1 MKTRNKFQHLSAC
14 CWQFGI
20 VVIAVLFCG
29 SAFAGSVKTAPTR
42 SVKAGHKATRTFC
55 YVQLSNS
62 PFAQPCTRLVNGV
75 ARTATPID
83 IIGEIPMVR
92 VVQK

>member
-1 MKTRNKFQHLSAC
+1 MFQHLSAR
-14 CWQFGI
+14 CWRYGI
-20 VVIAVLFCG
+20 VAIAVLFCG
-29 SAFAGSVKTAPTR
+29 SAFAGATKKAPAL
-42 SVKAGHKATRTFC
+42 SAKAGNKATRTIC

-62 PFAQPCTRLVNGV
+62 HFGQPCTRLVNRV
-75 ARTATPID
+75 ARTATPMD

>member
-1 MKTRNKFQHLSAC
+1 MKTRNMFQHLSAR
-14 CWQFGI
+14 CWQCGI
-20 VVIAVLFCG
+20 VAIAVLFCG
-29 SAFAGSVKTAPTR
+29 SAFAGSTKKAPAM
-42 SVKAGHKATRTFC
+42 SVKAGPKATRTIC

-62 PFAQPCTRLVNGV
+62 SFAQPCERV
-75 ARTATPID
+75 AHRIPRTATPID

>member
-14 CWQFGI
+14 CWQCGI
-20 VVIAVLFCG
+20 VAIAVLFCG
-29 SAFAGSVKTAPTR
+29 SAFAGSTKKAPAT
-42 SVKAGHKATRTFC
+42 SVKAGHKATRTIC

-62 PFAQPCTRLVNGV
+62 PFGQPCTRLVNGV
-75 ARTATPID
+75 ARTATPMD